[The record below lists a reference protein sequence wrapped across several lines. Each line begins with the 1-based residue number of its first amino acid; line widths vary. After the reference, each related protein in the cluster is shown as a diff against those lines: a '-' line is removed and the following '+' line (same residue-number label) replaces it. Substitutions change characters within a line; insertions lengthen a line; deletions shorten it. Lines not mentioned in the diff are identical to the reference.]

1 MRFAPDE
8 AAELRPARAGYC
20 RPVSVP
26 TSVARPGRPVGRLP
40 GWWRDVLLAVVVT
53 AGGVVEAVRRA
64 ADGDDR
70 AVGVAAAI
78 VVGAALALGRLHP
91 LAAVGVALAAT
102 TVATLAGSGLL
113 PGSLFVGVGVTLF
126 LLATVAS
133 RRVTTVAAVVA
144 GVVLFALARGT
155 VDGPPTAPGALIV
168 LVWTAFAASI
178 GHAVH
183 NRRDYVRALA
193 DRAERAEETREAV
206 ARARVTEE
214 RIRIAQELHDVVA
227 HHLAVVSVHAGLA
240 GRSVRTA
247 PEVAEESLAHV
258 QASARAALDELGA
271 VLRVLRSPAPE
282 EGTRPTPGTADLDE
296 LVESFVRTGLAIRTS
311 MRGGPVELD
320 PVCDLT
326 VYRVV
331 QESLTN
337 AHKHGTGGQAQIELD
352 RGPAGVDL
360 VVSNPV
366 PWPVRTGTV
375 GTGYGLAGMHERVA
389 AVGGRLSTG
398 VHPDGVY
405 RVIAHI
411 PVAPTPGAPGSAVA
425 PGARAGA
432 AGAGAT
438 A

>member
-1 MRFAPDE
+1 
-8 AAELRPARAGYC
+8 
-20 RPVSVP
+20 
-26 TSVARPGRPVGRLP
+26 
-40 GWWRDVLLAVVVT
+40 VT
-53 AGGVVEAVRRA
+53 TGGVVEAVRQA
-64 ADGDDR
+64 AGGGDR
-70 AVGVAAAI
+70 TIGVAAAA

-91 LAAVGVALAAT
+91 LAALGVVLAAT
-102 TVATLAGSGLL
+102 TVAALAGSGRV
-113 PGSLFVGVGVTLF
+113 PVALFVGVEVALF

-133 RRVTTVAAVVA
+133 RRVTAVAAVVT
-144 GVVLFALARGT
+144 GVVLFALVRDAVG
-155 VDGPPTAPGALIV
+155 GPPTAPGALIV

-183 NRRDYVRALA
+183 NRRDYMQALA
-193 DRAERAEETREAV
+193 DRVERAEETREAV
-206 ARARVTEE
+206 AHARVTEE

-247 PEVAEESLAHV
+247 PEVAEESLGHV

-271 VLRVLRSPAPE
+271 VLRVLRSSATE
-282 EGTRPTPGTADLDE
+282 DGTRPTPGTADLDE
-296 LVESFVRTGLAIRTS
+296 LIESFVRTGLAIRTS

-337 AHKHGTGGQAQIELD
+337 AHKHGIGEQAQVEIE

-366 PWPVRTGTV
+366 PWPVHTGTV
-375 GTGYGLAGMHERVA
+375 GTGYGLTGMHERVA
-389 AVGGRLSTG
+389 AVGGRLSAG

-411 PVAPTPGAPGSAVA
+411 PVAPTPDVSGSALP
-425 PGARAGA
+425 PGAHAGT
-432 AGAGAT
+432 AGAGTT